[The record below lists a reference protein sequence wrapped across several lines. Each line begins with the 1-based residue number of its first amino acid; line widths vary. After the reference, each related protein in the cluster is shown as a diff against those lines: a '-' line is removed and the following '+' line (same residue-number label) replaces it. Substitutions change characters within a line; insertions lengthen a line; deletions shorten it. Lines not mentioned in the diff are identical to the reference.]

1 MKKTYQNPEL
11 KIVKIQSAKIIAA
24 SLQLGIGDTV
34 TSANGAEARGHRES
48 VWDDDEDFEQ

>member
-11 KIVKIQSAKIIAA
+11 KVVKIQSAKMIAVSQIGFGNSVGDA
-24 SLQLGIGDTV
+24 S
-34 TSANGAEARGHRES
+34 GAEARGHRES